1 LKGQCQAGPT
11 KHRKEHKRANLFK
24 NTRIS
29 TQENTKKTGEQ
40 IHLQYSLI

>member
-1 LKGQCQAGPT
+1 MFSTQRCPTFGACQEGPA

-29 TQENTKKTGEQ
+29 TRDQLLDIN
-40 IHLQYSLI
+40 